1 MRQAKLLSGL
11 IRTRNI
17 TRYEA
22 SRGGSYSF
30 RGWRLCIT
38 RQKERFVRYF
48 SDREHGG
55 DGNLAYAEALKMR
68 DAILAELAQGIDSPA
83 AIFERFRKVYL

>member
-1 MRQAKLLSGL
+1 MM
-11 IRTRNI
+11 RTRNI

-22 SRGGSYSF
+22 GMGSSYSF
-30 RGWRLCIT
+30 KGWRLCIT

-55 DGNLAYAEALKMR
+55 SAELAFAEALKMR
-68 DAILAELAQGIDSPA
+68 DAIIAELEA
-83 AIFERFRKVYL
+83 AHAVPSAVFERFRKVYP

>member
-1 MRQAKLLSGL
+1 MTK
-11 IRTRNI
+11 TRNI

-22 SRGGSYSF
+22 GMGGTYSF
-30 RGWRLCIT
+30 KGWRLCIT

-55 DGNLAYAEALKMR
+55 DADAALKKALRMR
-68 DAILAELAQGIDSPA
+68 EDIIAELNNGKEAPA
-83 AIFERFRKVYL
+83 AVFARFRKVYP

>member
-1 MRQAKLLSGL
+1 MTK
-11 IRTRNI
+11 TRNI

-22 SRGGSYSF
+22 GMGGTYSF

-55 DGNLAYAEALKMR
+55 DADAAFEKALRMR
-68 DAILAELAQGIDSPA
+68 DEIIAELSNGKEAPA
-83 AIFERFRKVYL
+83 AVFARFRKVYP

>member
-1 MRQAKLLSGL
+1 MS
-11 IRTRNI
+11 RTRNI

-22 SRGGSYSF
+22 SMGGSYSF
-30 RGWRLCIT
+30 KGWRLCIT

-55 DGNLAYAEALKMR
+55 DADRALGEALKMR
-68 DAILAELAQGIDSPA
+68 ENILAELEAGEASPGC
-83 AIFERFRKVYL
+83 IFARFRKVYPAAE

>member
-1 MRQAKLLSGL
+1 MTK
-11 IRTRNI
+11 IRNI

-22 SRGGSYSF
+22 GMGGSYSF
-30 RGWRLCIT
+30 KGWRLCIT

-55 DGNLAYAEALKMR
+55 DAERAFAEALTMR
-68 DAILAELAQGIDSPA
+68 DAILGELAGGKVPPSA
-83 AIFERFRKVYL
+83 VFARFRKIYP

>member
-1 MRQAKLLSGL
+1 MM
-11 IRTRNI
+11 RTRNI

-22 SRGGSYSF
+22 GMGSSYSF
-30 RGWRLCIT
+30 KGWRLCIT

-55 DGNLAYAEALKMR
+55 SAELAFAEALKMR
-68 DAILAELAQGIDSPA
+68 DAIIA
-83 AIFERFRKVYL
+83 ALNVGDAAPGAVFARFRKNYT

>member
-1 MRQAKLLSGL
+1 MYVSMT
-11 IRTRNI
+11 RTRNI
-17 TRYEA
+17 TRYE
-22 SRGGSYSF
+22 SGMGGSYSF

-55 DGNLAYAEALKMR
+55 DADLAFAEALKMR
-68 DAILAELAQGIDSPA
+68 DEIVHELQQGASAPSA
-83 AIFERFRKVYL
+83 VFARYRKVYP

>member
-1 MRQAKLLSGL
+1 MT
-11 IRTRNI
+11 RTRHI

-22 SRGGSYSF
+22 DKGSSYSF

-38 RQKERFVRYF
+38 RQKVRFVRYF

-55 DGNLAYAEALKMR
+55 EADRAFEAALAMR
-68 DAILAELAQGIDSPA
+68 DEILRELGRGQASPA
-83 AIFERFRKVYL
+83 AVFARFRKEYP

>member
-1 MRQAKLLSGL
+1 MTR
-11 IRTRNI
+11 IRNI

-22 SRGGSYSF
+22 GMGGTYSF
-30 RGWRLCIT
+30 QGWRLCIT

-55 DGNLAYAEALKMR
+55 DANLAFAAALEMR
-68 DAILAELAQGIDSPA
+68 DGILAELQQGRETPSA
-83 AIFERFRKVYL
+83 VFARYRKVYG

>member
-1 MRQAKLLSGL
+1 MT
-11 IRTRNI
+11 RTRNI

-22 SRGGSYSF
+22 SMGGSYSF

-55 DGNLAYAEALKMR
+55 NADAAFAEALKMR
-68 DAILAELAQGIDSPA
+68 DDIIDELSQGKGTPA
-83 AIFERFRKVYL
+83 AVFARHRKAYS